1 MKGKAEIINELEKL
15 TVIKDELTQEVSR
28 LHGLL
33 EQERSKVAALS
44 NEKQLHK
51 VISIFLIKKIYT
63 FIDIILNILEDWKEA
78 LNVIYT
84 TGKHIIGNI

>member
-51 VISIFLIKKIYT
+51 VISIFLIKK
-63 FIDIILNILEDWKEA
+63 NQ
-78 LNVIYT
+78 
-84 TGKHIIGNI
+84 